1 MIGFDDAD
9 RRILVQRGV
18 ADELRELMAEAL
30 TRVKVGPGTDPE
42 TDMGPLIDVA
52 DVTVPVVQDEIF
64 GPVGTFEIFDTE
76 LDAIER
82 ANATRYGLAA
92 SIRTRDVDRP
102 MRVGRRIDAGTV
114 WTNTWGVIHD
124 QMEEGGF
131 EHSGVG
137 RLNGHRAIEEFQEI
151 KHIVHQG
158 N

>member
-1 MIGFDDAD
+1 
-9 RRILVQRGV
+9 
-18 ADELRELMAEAL
+18 
-30 TRVKVGPGTDPE
+30 
-42 TDMGPLIDVA
+42 
-52 DVTVPVVQDEIF
+52 
-64 GPVGTFEIFDTE
+64 
-76 LDAIER
+76 
-82 ANATRYGLAA
+82 
-92 SIRTRDVDRP
+92 

-131 EHSGVG
+131 KHSGVG